1 MNFRFLTLPTLLPA
15 LVLGSSLIALNF
27 SALAFTP
34 EESSTALVAVH
45 KEVIK
50 TQSIFTICIQ
60 KFPTTADA
68 NRKTLQ
74 DWKSRNR
81 LQDYERVVASMGAK
95 SPELKSQLEALNDV
109 YVRRAAKFS
118 ASDLEKLCEGLP
130 EIYTDEK
137 YYRIPTDFASELEII
152 ADLARSLDS
161 KPAANP
167 APNTGSNPGSSTGA
181 NTGPNTGSNTTSS
194 GPNGVRPN
202 PGRYKCVIKR
212 QQYSNYFDNPTT
224 TVIGS
229 FEFELF
235 AKGEYVVYRNQ
246 KPVILVGKFTNPL
259 DWPEFVG
266 FYGMRENRVDWKSGT
281 FTDYAFYGANDKAP
295 DKRER
300 RNGTFDNATGLLT
313 LEWEDSGLS
322 FSTTICNR
330 TGNTQGK
337 SATQLMTD
345 AENPETYLQPKNVKA
360 AKKPGTGGLNGV
372 YVSSEGRPYNF
383 LKNGYYLRGHYR
395 WGYDQLDCTRATIPM
410 RDGPFS
416 SRICEPYS
424 LRGNSITMA
433 EETVSFQKAANGKIV
448 VDDVVL
454 SPVPANTG
462 KPMNLNVKHVWSSTN
477 GTSGA
482 YGEETL
488 ELRNDGKFRYKNKRG
503 GASYFAYGYGDTIAV
518 TSKSGDGFDGT
529 YKIFGYSIEFTYRN
543 GLKLRYSFHSNPG
556 FAGSYFFLGQ
566 LFTPDK

>member
-1 MNFRFLTLPTLLPA
+1 MNSRSLILPA
-15 LVLGSSLIALNF
+15 LLLGSSLAASNF

-34 EESSTALVAVH
+34 EEASNALVTVH
-45 KEVIK
+45 REVIK
-50 TQSIFTICIQ
+50 TQSIFTVCIQ

-81 LQDYERVVASMGAK
+81 LQDYERVVTSMGAK

-109 YVRRAAKFS
+109 YVKRAAKFS

-167 APNTGSNPGSSTGA
+167 GSSTGA
-181 NTGPNTGSNTTSS
+181 NTGPNTGPNTTSS
-194 GPNGVRPN
+194 GPNSVRPN
-202 PGRYKCVIKR
+202 PGRYKCVIKN

-246 KPVILVGKFTNPL
+246 KPVILIGKYSTPL
-259 DWPEFVG
+259 DWPKFVG
-266 FYGMRENRVDWKSGT
+266 FYGMRENRIDWKSGQ
-281 FTDYAFYGANDKAP
+281 FTEYIFYGANDRAP

-313 LEWEDSGLS
+313 LEWEDNGLS
-322 FSTTICNR
+322 FGTTICNR

-337 SATQLMTD
+337 SATQLMAD
-345 AENPETYLQPKNVKA
+345 AENPETYLQPKNIKA
-360 AKKPGTGGLNGV
+360 AKKPGSGGLNGV
-372 YVSSEGRPYNF
+372 YVSSESKSYNF
-383 LKNGYYLRGHYR
+383 LKNGYHLRGHYR

-410 RDGPFS
+410 RDGPFF

-424 LRGNSITMA
+424 VRGNSIKMDD
-433 EETVSFQKAANGKIV
+433 ETVSFQKGTNGKIV
-448 VDDVVL
+448 VNDVVL

-462 KPMNLNVKHVWSSTN
+462 KPMNLNVKYVWSSTN

-488 ELRNDGKFRYKNKRG
+488 ELRNDGKFRYKNERG
-503 GASYFAYGYGDTIAV
+503 GASFFAYGYSDTIAV

-529 YKIFGYSIEFTYRN
+529 YKIFPYSIEFTYRN

-566 LFTPDK
+566 LFTPNK